1 MGLKTEEMEV
11 VPLLVSCK
19 EQHPCWVEAQSNYG
33 CTMMGREV
41 GHNPTGSATAQQTDL
56 S

>member
-1 MGLKTEEMEV
+1 MGLKTEEMKV
-11 VPLLVSCK
+11 VALLVSCK
-19 EQHPCWVEAQSNYG
+19 EQHTSWVEAQSHYR

-41 GHNPTGSATAQQTDL
+41 GNNPSGSATAQQADL